1 MKKYKAIFFDWD
13 GTAVVSR
20 KASADQV
27 AKPMKR
33 LLAEGVKLA
42 IISGTTM
49 ENIAGGRL
57 HEYFTPEERRNLFL
71 GLGRGAYNYSFDEKG
86 QLFLLEEKIPVEEEI
101 LKIHDICYEIHRL
114 LLQTYEIPTAIV
126 FSRPNY
132 CKIDL
137 MVGNQRGDAL
147 FLQEGEREELLFL
160 LEKHGFR
167 GGIKG
172 MIALA
177 ERIGKKYGM
186 DVSATT
192 DAKYLEVGI
201 SSKSDNADILYGF
214 LQREYGITDA
224 ECSFWGDEYVGFG
237 EGIYGSDSFMMTEKT
252 KGGDFFDVSHTEGER
267 PEGVRKIGGGVD
279 GFMKFLEEQS
289 MFWSET

>member
-1 MKKYKAIFFDWD
+1 MFLAGGKRKFIVKKYKAIFFDWD

-71 GLGRGAYNYSFDEKG
+71 GLGRGAYNYGFDEKG
-86 QLFLLEEKIPVEEEI
+86 QLFLLEEKIPVKEEI

-114 LLQTYEIPTAIV
+114 LLQTYEIPTDIV

-177 ERIGKKYGM
+177 ERIGKEYGM

-192 DAKYLEVGI
+192 DAKYLGHI
-201 SSKSDNADILYGF
+201 SRWGFPVKAIMWIFCTAFCSGSMESRVKNAL
-214 LQREYGITDA
+214 
-224 ECSFWGDEYVGFG
+224 S
-237 EGIYGSDSFMMTEKT
+237 
-252 KGGDFFDVSHTEGER
+252 GGMNMWDLVKEFTAAIV
-267 PEGVRKIGGGVD
+267 
-279 GFMKFLEEQS
+279 L
-289 MFWSET
+289 

>member
-27 AKPMKR
+27 AEPMRR

-42 IISGTTM
+42 VISGTTM

-57 HEYFTPEERRNLFL
+57 HEYFGTKERRNLFL
-71 GLGRGAYNYSFDEKG
+71 GLGRGAYNYSFDKEG
-86 QLFLLEEKIPVEEEI
+86 MPFLLEQRTPDEEGT
-101 LKIHDICYEIHRL
+101 LKIHDICYEIHKI
-114 LLQTYEIPTAIV
+114 LLQNYRIPTDIV

-137 MVGNQRGDAL
+137 MVENQRGDAL
-147 FLQEGEREELLFL
+147 FLQEGEKEGLLCF
-160 LEKHGFR
+160 LEKHGFI

-172 MIALA
+172 LVELA
-177 ERIGKKYGM
+177 EKTGKEQGIE
-186 DVSATT
+186 VSATT

-201 SSKSDNADILYGF
+201 SSKSDNVNVLYGF
-214 LQREYGITDA
+214 FRDEYGIADQ
-224 ECSFWGDEYVGFG
+224 ECAFWGDEYIGFG
-237 EGIYGSDSFMMTEKT
+237 EGIYGSDSFMMTEAT
-252 KGGDFFDVSHTEGER
+252 KGGDFYDVSDTEGDR
-267 PEGVRKIGGGVD
+267 PEGVNRVGGGVES
-279 GFMKFLEEQS
+279 FLKFLEEQS
-289 MFWSET
+289 AG

>member
-20 KASADQV
+20 KAPADQV
-27 AKPMKR
+27 AEPMKR
-33 LLAEGVKLA
+33 LLADGIKLA
-42 IISGTTM
+42 VISGTTI

-57 HEYFTPEERRNLFL
+57 HDYFEPEERRNLFL
-71 GLGRGAYNYSFDEKG
+71 GLGRGAYNYGFDEKG
-86 QLFLLEEKIPVEEEI
+86 MPFLLEEKIPEKDEM
-101 LKIHDICYEIHRL
+101 LKIHDICYEIHRA
-114 LLQTYEIPTAIV
+114 LLQTYKIPTDIV

-160 LEKHGFR
+160 LERHGFQ

-172 MIALA
+172 LIGLA
-177 ERIGKKYGM
+177 EKIGKEYGM
-186 DVSATT
+186 EVSATT

-201 SSKSDNADILYGF
+201 SSKSNNVDTLYGF
-214 LQREYGITDA
+214 FQREYGIA
-224 ECSFWGDEYVGFG
+224 EIECSFWGDEYVGFG
-237 EGIYGSDSFMMTEKT
+237 EGVYGSDSYMITEKT
-252 KGGDFFDVSHTEGER
+252 KGGDFFDVSNTEGER
-267 PEGVRKIGGGVD
+267 PEEVRKIGGGVKS
-279 GFMKFLEEQS
+279 FVKFLEEQS
-289 MFWSET
+289 TL